1 MKFPFAPTVISTKT
15 KKRTLE
21 SEYYGCLSL
30 SFLTSKE
37 DEFGVSKSK
46 PSVLKELPR
55 IIQSLRWEILFSD
68 MVLGQ
73 LQVKVPG
80 IFGSQRLNIS
90 VLEVGEDAS
99 KIQVSTEMGLLTFD
113 HSKMRK
119 TLDKLRKAT
128 RNWIAKNQ

>member
-1 MKFPFAPTVISTKT
+1 
-15 KKRTLE
+15 
-21 SEYYGCLSL
+21 L
-30 SFLTSKE
+30 SFLTRKE
-37 DEFGVSKSK
+37 DEFGISKSK
-46 PSVLKELPR
+46 AFVLKELPG
-55 IIQSLRWEILFSD
+55 IIQSSRWDVLLSD
-68 MVLGQ
+68 VVLGQ

-90 VLEVGEDAS
+90 VLEVGENAS

-128 RNWIAKNQ
+128 SDWIAKSQ